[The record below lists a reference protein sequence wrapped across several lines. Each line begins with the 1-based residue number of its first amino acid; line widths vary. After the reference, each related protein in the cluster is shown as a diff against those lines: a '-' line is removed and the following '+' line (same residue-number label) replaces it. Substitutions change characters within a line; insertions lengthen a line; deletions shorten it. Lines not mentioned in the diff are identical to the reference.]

1 MLEIKNYIYNPINT
15 LGKGSFSTVFLGE
28 NIINRQKVAIKKINI
43 KNFKKFE
50 SHIMSEINILKNINH
65 LNIINLIDN
74 IVEKDTIYIILEY
87 CSLGDLNEFY
97 KNVMVK
103 EIYVKH
109 YAKQLLDSLR
119 YLHNYNITHR
129 DIKPHNILL
138 SDIYTVK
145 LTDFGFAKENKIDL
159 SSTLCGSPIYMAPE
173 IMQCK
178 EYNSKT
184 DIWSYGVVLYQLL
197 YGTVPYIANN
207 QFELMCV
214 IRDTLPDYN
223 SKYISDDCILFLQL
237 LLNKNPQ
244 DRPDINHLSE
254 NEWFN
259 NNYEFKKLNSSS
271 TYQLY
276 NEMIIS
282 KDSSTQNKTLSSSS
296 SLNVSNEDNI
306 FQFDE
311 EIDQE
316 NNNNNTNNTN
326 NFYNTI
332 DLSNSNNTN
341 DVKEYV
347 FIENNYK
354 CENLDKTSTLMYSL
368 SNVYDKFVN
377 NYFYKES

>member
-1 MLEIKNYIYNPINT
+1 
-15 LGKGSFSTVFLGE
+15 
-28 NIINRQKVAIKKINI
+28 
-43 KNFKKFE
+43 
-50 SHIMSEINILKNINH
+50 MSEINILKNINH

-74 IVEKDTIYIILEY
+74 EKDTIYIILEY

-244 DRPDINHLSE
+244 DRPDINQLSE

-282 KDSSTQNKTLSSSS
+282 KDSATQNKTLSTSS

-316 NNNNNTNNTN
+316 NNNNTNNN
-326 NFYNTI
+326 NFIIQLIYLI
-332 DLSNSNNTN
+332 VIILM
-341 DVKEYV
+341 
-347 FIENNYK
+347 
-354 CENLDKTSTLMYSL
+354 TLKNMFL
-368 SNVYDKFVN
+368 
-377 NYFYKES
+377 